1 MYMQSC
7 LNNVTYSRL
16 QGLHTLFT
24 KKYGGLVQW
33 GFFNDVLKTCKKT
46 KFSKTEKM
54 YRGQYILAFLKV
66 ITDLKNHVCF
76 RLNLLTFSKIHPTFR
91 KLEIDFNF

>member
-1 MYMQSC
+1 MQSC

-46 KFSKTEKM
+46 NFSKTKEI
-54 YRGQYILAFLKV
+54 YRGQYILAFLR
-66 ITDLKNHVCF
+66 ITCASGLICLRFQKYI
-76 RLNLLTFSKIHPTFR
+76 LSTFR